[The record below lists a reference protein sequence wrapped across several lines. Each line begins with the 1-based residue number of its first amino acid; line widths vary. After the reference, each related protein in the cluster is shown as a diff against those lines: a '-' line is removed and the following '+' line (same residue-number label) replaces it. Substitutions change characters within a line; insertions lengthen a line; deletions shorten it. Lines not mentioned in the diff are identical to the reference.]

1 MAYITSLKYSMDIT
15 SILEIAAIA
24 RLNNGKK
31 RRIFRASLG
40 AIMKRIK
47 TITINNLIILGI
59 MCGTL
64 LFYMLPESFFN
75 STLAESNCL
84 HQIWFSKP
92 CPGCGITRAV
102 YYFIHL
108 DFSRAIAY
116 NPSIILLISTVS
128 LEVVFR
134 LKQTSRIKQTRF
146 LFYVLF
152 CISLFITY
160 FLRMIH

>member
-1 MAYITSLKYSMDIT
+1 M
-15 SILEIAAIA
+15 
-24 RLNNGKK
+24 
-31 RRIFRASLG
+31 
-40 AIMKRIK
+40 K

-64 LFYMLPESFFN
+64 LFCVLPESFFD
-75 STLAESNCL
+75 STLAESKCL
-84 HQIWFSKP
+84 HQLWFSKP

-108 DFSRAIAY
+108 DFSRSIAY
-116 NPSIILLISTVS
+116 NPSIILLIPCVS

-134 LKQTSRIKQTRF
+134 LKQTNRIKQSRL

-160 FLRMIH
+160 FLRIIY